1 MCVNNR
7 VRLYV
12 TFQLWP
18 GKWCLKDEHK
28 LFSELNAGV
37 TSGGG
42 TSPFYDANQT
52 AFSATPLSAD
62 LYESMAQ
69 PQQQA
74 QNSTPVYTPPVPTT
88 LGKFGRPCANY
99 L

>member
-1 MCVNNR
+1 MCFLRANN
-7 VRLYV
+7 VCFISV
-12 TFQLWP
+12 QLWP

-28 LFSELNAGV
+28 LFSELNAAGV

-62 LYESMAQ
+62 LYESMQAQ
-69 PQQQA
+69 PPQQQA
-74 QNSTPVYTPPVPTT
+74 QNATPVYTPPVPTT
-88 LGKFGRPCANY
+88 LGE
-99 L
+99 

>member
-1 MCVNNR
+1 
-7 VRLYV
+7 
-12 TFQLWP
+12 
-18 GKWCLKDEHK
+18 
-28 LFSELNAGV
+28 V

-52 AFSATPLSAD
+52 AFSATPLPAD

-74 QNSTPVYTPPVPTT
+74 QNATPVYTPPVPTT
-88 LGKFGRPCANY
+88 LGKRHPAANQRSSACTY
-99 L
+99 FPFVPRVHLCRTG

>member
-1 MCVNNR
+1 VRCV
-7 VRLYV
+7 
-12 TFQLWP
+12 FQLWP

-62 LYESMAQ
+62 LYETMGQ
-69 PQQQA
+69 PQQPT

-88 LGKFGRPCANY
+88 LGKSRGPLAVEVAAWHAVA
-99 L
+99 